1 MFDAKKLLD
10 AVVGAVAKP
19 GASGATGETLSRLL
33 GQATQGLSQG
43 AQRLDAATGSVGAGV
58 NEAARSAVAT
68 SPAGDT
74 LAKAGAYVRANP
86 GLAEA
91 ALAGVAG
98 LLISSRRTRG
108 VAMNAAAVG
117 GLALIGGLAYSA
129 FQNSRS
135 GRPILD
141 TGAAGTAPA
150 LGLDAF
156 PNADDPAPAHVPSP
170 AATPPAGSAAPQLAS
185 ASPNPQPGGEEVS
198 RVRPGRGDV
207 SDDDAVLLVR
217 AMVAAASA
225 DGIVDQAE
233 RSRIISGLQQAGLD
247 PDATGFLERE
257 LSQPADVEELAAGIT
272 DPDKAAQVYTAA
284 RLAIDPDTLQE
295 REFLRRLQEA
305 LDLEDDLVAHIDAA
319 AATVKGE

>member
-19 GASGATGETLSRLL
+19 GASGATGEALSRML
-33 GQATQGLSQG
+33 GQAAQGLSQG
-43 AQRLDAATGSVGAGV
+43 AQRLDAATGSVGSQV
-58 NEAARSAVAT
+58 NEAARSVTAA
-68 SPAGDT
+68 SPAGDA
-74 LAKAGAYVRANP
+74 LAKANAYVRANP
-86 GLAEA
+86 GVAEA

-135 GRPILD
+135 GRPLLD
-141 TGAAGTAPA
+141 GGAAPA
-150 LGLDAF
+150 QGLDAF
-156 PNADDPAPAHVPSP
+156 PNADDVAPTTGHVPSP
-170 AATPPAGSAAPQLAS
+170 AAAPPAGSTSPQLAS
-185 ASPNPQPGGEEVS
+185 ASTQPTPGGAEVS
-198 RVRPGRGDV
+198 RRAPERGDV

-247 PDATGFLERE
+247 PDATRFLERE
-257 LSQPADVEELAAGIT
+257 LSQPADVEELSAGIT

-305 LDLEDDLVAHIDAA
+305 LDLEDELVAHIDAA
-319 AATVKGE
+319 AASVKGE

>member
-19 GASGATGETLSRLL
+19 GASGATGETLSRIL

-43 AQRLDAATGSVGAGV
+43 AQRLDAATGSLGAQV
-58 NEAARSAVAT
+58 NDAARSVTAAG
-68 SPAGDT
+68 PAGDA
-74 LAKAGAYVRANP
+74 LAKANAYVRANP

-135 GRPILD
+135 GRPLLD
-141 TGAAGTAPA
+141 PGSAPA
-150 LGLDAF
+150 PGLDAF
-156 PNADDPAPAHVPSP
+156 PNADDPAPTTAGHVPSP

-185 ASPNPQPGGEEVS
+185 RSTQPMPGGEEVS
-198 RVRPGRGDV
+198 RPAPGRGDV

-247 PDATGFLERE
+247 PDATRFLERE
-257 LSQPADVEELAAGIT
+257 LTEPADVEELAAGIT